1 MTMKRKD
8 EWLRSLD
15 RKALLECVLA
25 EWSKQR
31 DHETRRG
38 RKAAIEEPGDARQVA
53 QLVDDQEFGLG
64 VEAKP
69 LLERALNVRDDHR
82 RRVGHAE

>member
-31 DHETRRG
+31 DPEKRRG
-38 RKAAIEEPGDARQVA
+38 RKPAIEEPGEPPYIWQCALGITWDRGDLVA
-53 QLVDDQEFGLG
+53 ALG
-64 VEAKP
+64 D
-69 LLERALNVRDDHR
+69 RS
-82 RRVGHAE
+82 

>member
-31 DHETRRG
+31 DHEKRRG
-38 RKAAIEEPGDARQVA
+38 RKPAIEEPGETPYIWQCA
-53 QLVDDQEFGLG
+53 LVEK
-64 VEAKP
+64 E
-69 LLERALNVRDDHR
+69 
-82 RRVGHAE
+82 